1 MLLVCIRRFLCP
13 NHGVFFNQ
21 CAHCIEYD
29 FERAVRLLQTPASL
43 GLRLLFNFYFRITF
57 LFAYYT
63 PVTSRYEKTMEKSTT
78 QENEKY
84 DLPKGYEFD
93 EVEQR
98 WYSRW
103 LQEKSF
109 SAAMEEGKDAFS
121 IVIPPPNVTGVLHIG
136 HALNNTLQDILVR
149 YHRMKGDNTLWV
161 PGTDHAGIA
170 TQNVVER
177 QLAAEET
184 TRHALGR
191 EKFIERVWQWREE
204 KGGTI
209 INQLKRMGA
218 SCDWDRERFTMDEG
232 LSSAVREVFVRLY
245 KEGLIYK
252 GDYIVNWCPR
262 CHTALADDEVEH
274 DPTDGKLYHVR
285 YPYADGSGHVVVATT
300 RPETMLGDTAVAVH
314 PEDERYQGLEK
325 IGIALPLTD
334 RILPVVLDHHVQ
346 REFGT
351 GALKV
356 TPSHDRDDY
365 EIGLRHNLDRLKVMD
380 DKGVMN
386 EAAGAYAGLDRFD
399 CRKRIVAD
407 LEAQGYLVK
416 IEDYQHAVGK
426 CYRCNTVVE
435 PTTSKQW
442 FVSVR
447 PLADKAV
454 GAVQEGRMKIHPPTW
469 NKTFYSW
476 MDNIRDWCISRQIWW
491 GHRIPAWTCEDCGEV
506 MVEVEDPTTCTKC
519 GSSKLK
525 QETDVLD
532 TWFSSALW
540 PFSTLGW
547 PEQTKE
553 LATFYPT
560 SVLITSFD
568 ILFFWVA
575 RMMMMGLHFMD
586 EVPFHDVYLHALVR
600 DKDGKKMSKSTGN
613 VIDPLV
619 TIGQYGTDAFRFTLT
634 AFAAQGREIRMDEER
649 VDGYR
654 RFINKLWNAARFAQM
669 HIKDEDPAITEVT
682 QRPQELDLAHRW
694 ILSRTN
700 ATIVQVRDAL
710 DGFRFNEVASTIY
723 QFIWHEFCDWYLEW
737 IKADLYGEDPQQRK
751 NAKGVLLSVLENILK
766 LMHPVSPFVTEEI
779 WSQLPGE
786 RTTIMTQP
794 FPAVNQ
800 AWEDAAAEQDMGL
813 LMDVISG
820 LRTIRTEAELHP
832 TAKVEATVICADEN
846 KRSVIEEFAA
856 GIEAMVRAKSLT
868 VVAQGKVPDD
878 AGHAMV
884 QDVELV
890 ISLSGLIDVDAE
902 LEKLNREQGKLEKEL
917 KRVTGKLNNEKFLNN
932 APPEI
937 VAKEKGIEA
946 ELVARLEKNQE
957 SSQRLQKLR

>member
-1 MLLVCIRRFLCP
+1 M
-13 NHGVFFNQ
+13 
-21 CAHCIEYD
+21 
-29 FERAVRLLQTPASL
+29 S
-43 GLRLLFNFYFRITF
+43 
-57 LFAYYT
+57 
-63 PVTSRYEKTMEKSTT
+63 
-78 QENEKY
+78 EKY
-84 DLPKGYEFD
+84 DLPKGYEFTQT
-93 EVEQR
+93 EQR
-98 WYSRW
+98 WYEYW
-103 LQEKSF
+103 LRHKTF
-109 SAAMEEGKDAFS
+109 SAKMEEGRESFS

-177 QLAAEET
+177 QLATENL
-184 TRHALGR
+184 TRHDLGR
-191 EKFIERVWQWREE
+191 EKFIERVWQWRRD

-232 LSSAVREVFVRLY
+232 LSKAVREVFVRLY

-274 DPTDGKLYHVR
+274 DPTHGKLYHLR
-285 YPYADGSGHVVVATT
+285 YPYADGSGEVVVATT

-325 IGIALPLTD
+325 IGIRLPLVD
-334 RILPVVLDHHVQ
+334 RIIPVVLDHHVQ
-346 REFGT
+346 RDFGT

-356 TPSHDRDDY
+356 TPAHDRDDY
-365 EIGLRHNLDRLKVMD
+365 EIGLRHDLPRVKVMD
-380 DKGVMN
+380 EHGVMN
-386 EAAGAYAGLDRFD
+386 ENAGPYQGLDRFE
-399 CRKRIVAD
+399 CREKIVAD
-407 LEAQGYLVK
+407 LREQGYLVE
-416 IEDYQHAVGK
+416 IEDYEHAVGK
-426 CYRCNTVVE
+426 CYRCATVVE

-454 GAVQEGRMKIHPPTW
+454 AAVREGRITIYPNTW
-469 NKTFYSW
+469 DNTFYAW

-491 GHRIPAWTCEDCGEV
+491 GHRIPAWTCQGCGELV
-506 MVEVEDPTTCTKC
+506 VDTTDPEKCPHC
-519 GSSKLK
+519 GSRDLV

-547 PEQTKE
+547 PENTKE
-553 LATFYPT
+553 LQTFYPT
-560 SVLITSFD
+560 SILITSFD

-600 DKDGKKMSKSTGN
+600 DKHGKKMSKSTGN

-619 TIGQYGTDAFRFTLT
+619 MIDQYGTDAFRFTLT

-649 VDGYR
+649 VEGYR

-669 HIKDEDPAITEVT
+669 HIKDADPTITRVADDPAGL
-682 QRPQELDLAHRW
+682 PLPHRW

-700 ATIVQVRDAL
+700 ATIVEVRKAL
-710 DGFRFNEVASTIY
+710 DGYNFNDIASHLY
-723 QFIWHEFCDWYLEW
+723 QFTWHGFCDWYVEW
-737 IKADLYGEDPQQRK
+737 IKKDLYGDDDTARE
-751 NAKGVLLSVLENILK
+751 NARGVLLVVLENILK
-766 LMHPVSPFVTEEI
+766 LMHPVTPFVTEEI

-786 RTTIMTQP
+786 RDTIMLAP
-794 FPAVNQ
+794 FPEENFV
-800 AWEDAAAEQDMGL
+800 WHDPRAEEEMEL

-832 TAKVEATVICADEN
+832 TAKITATIISPDAD
-846 KRSVIEEFAA
+846 KRAVLEEFADSVA
-856 GIEAMVRAKSLT
+856 TMVRAERLDIVDKG
-868 VVAQGKVPDD
+868 VVPDD
-878 AGHAMV
+878 AGHGMAG
-884 QDVELV
+884 DVELV
-890 ISLSGLIDVDAE
+890 VPLAGLIDIEAE
-902 LEKLNREQGKLEKEL
+902 LEKLARERKKLDKELARVSGKLK
-917 KRVTGKLNNEKFLNN
+917 NEKFLAN
-932 APPEI
+932 APVAI
-937 VAKEKGIEA
+937 VAKERAREE
-946 ELVARLEKNQE
+946 ELQARLAKNDE
-957 SSQRLQKLR
+957 SLARLNKLR